1 MSAIADGTAAVT
13 DPGID
18 PRRRRIALWV
28 ILIAFGMDLLDSTI
42 VNIGIPSIQRE
53 LGTSYAAIQW
63 IVAGYQL
70 TFALFLITGG
80 RLGDIFGYR
89 KLLLIGM
96 AGFGLTSVLCGFAV
110 SSEMLVASRLAQGLS
125 AALMVPQTLALM
137 QVMYPTVEERQRVS
151 ALYGAVA
158 GLATVSG
165 PIVGALLITGNPYG
179 FGWRTIFLINLPFAI
194 VAVGLGLAFLPD
206 HKSPHPLHVDVVG
219 VGLILLAMTMLMFPL
234 IEGRQLDW
242 PTWAFIS
249 MAASLAVFVLFAR
262 SQIWKDKRDGSPLV
276 VPHLFRV
283 RSFVGGITIQLAFY
297 AVVAAFFLVLTIFLQ
312 IGIGYDVLTAGLTSI
327 PFSLGI
333 GITVALAPGLLVPR
347 LGRTVITAGP
357 LIMAVGFGLLMVEI
371 GIYGGALSP
380 WAVVPVLLVIGV
392 GMGCV
397 VAPIYPFILAQV
409 PVADAGSASGVINAV
424 GQVGG
429 AIGVAAV
436 GVVFFGLLGSQATES
451 VDSVRDTLST
461 ELVAAGLPETAVP
474 GVVASFEAC
483 FRDRANAKDFSDVP
497 PSCAAAEKA
506 QADFAAS
513 SPALAAK
520 VGAVV
525 ARQGSTA
532 SHRDFS
538 TAMRGTLVWLAAG
551 LIVVSLTTFLLPP
564 RPKRREELAEAGLE
578 A

>member
-1 MSAIADGTAAVT
+1 M
-13 DPGID
+13 D
-18 PRRRRIALWV
+18 PRRRAIALWV
-28 ILIAFGMDLLDSTI
+28 ILLAFGMDLLDSTI

-89 KLLLIGM
+89 RILLIGIG
-96 AGFGLTSVLCGFAV
+96 GFALTSALCGFAV
-110 SSEMLVASRLAQGLS
+110 NSEMLVAARLLQGLS

-158 GLATVSG
+158 GIATVSG
-165 PIVGALLITGNPYG
+165 PVVGALLITGNPYG

-194 VAVGLGLAFLPD
+194 VAVGLGLTFLPD
-206 HKSPHPLHVDVVG
+206 RKSPHPLHVDGIG
-219 VGLILLAMTMLMFPL
+219 VGLILLAMLMLMFPL

-242 PTWAFIS
+242 PQWAFVS
-249 MAASLAVFVLFAR
+249 MAASLAVFALFAA
-262 SQIWKDKRDGSPLV
+262 SQIRKDRRDGSPLV
-276 VPHLFRV
+276 VPHLFRA
-283 RSFVGGITIQLAFY
+283 RSFVGGIVISLTFY

-312 IGIGYDVLTAGLTSI
+312 IGIGYDVLTAGLTAV

-333 GITVALAPGLLVPR
+333 GITVTLAQGVLVPR
-347 LGRTVITAGP
+347 FGRNVLTAGP
-357 LIMAVGFGLLMVEI
+357 LIMAVGLGLFLAEVAAFG
-371 GIYGGALSP
+371 GDLSP
-380 WAVVPVLLVIGV
+380 WAVVPVLFVTGT

-429 AIGVAAV
+429 AVGVAAV
-436 GVVFFGLLGSQATES
+436 GVVFFGLIGSQATIS
-451 VDSVRDTLST
+451 VDSVREPLSA
-461 ELVAAGLPETAVP
+461 ELTAAGLPAAAVP
-474 GVVASFEAC
+474 QVVAAFEAC
-483 FRDRANAKDFSDVP
+483 FHDRANAKDFADVP
-497 PSCAAAEKA
+497 ESCAAAEKA

-513 SPALAAK
+513 DPALAAK
-520 VGAVV
+520 IGAVV
-525 ARQGSTA
+525 ARYAQAA
-532 SHRDFS
+532 SRRNFS
-538 TAMRGTLVWLAAG
+538 TAMTRTLVWLVAG
-551 LIVVSLTTFLLPP
+551 LIAVSLLTFLLPP
-564 RPKRREELAEAGLE
+564 RPKRREEPAEAGIG